1 MTDIDELFGAFDEAP
16 ATQTPDERGAARKRS
31 RSEDD
36 GAERAP
42 PQPRPAVRVTDP
54 VKEDERG
61 RNVTS
66 FAAYPADY
74 AAPAPRPPRPAARTW
89 PFELDGFQRRAVAC
103 IDKTESVLVS
113 AHTSAGKTV
122 CAEYAIATAL
132 RDGQRVV
139 YTSPIKALSN
149 QKFRDLQEIFSDV
162 GLMTGDITINPQA
175 SCLVMTTEIL
185 RSMLYRGSELVRE
198 VKWVAARR
206 PSVRL
211 STQLAGPSSQVVY
224 DEIHYM
230 RDRERGVVWEESII
244 LLPHT
249 VRFVFLSAT
258 IPNAREFAAWICQTH
273 RQACHVVYTDYRP
286 TPLVHYVFAS
296 GGEGLHLVVDEAGAF
311 REANFET
318 AMACL
323 GGGATAPDADDAGK
337 RRRRPSGRQAET
349 DLKRIVGVVRQ
360 QQWQPAIV
368 FAFSKAQCERN
379 AVALKDEPSFNAPD
393 EADVVEKVY
402 ASALEALSD
411 DDKALPQVTTLL
423 PLLKRG
429 IGIHHGGLLPIVK
442 EVVEILFQEGFLK
455 LLFATETF
463 AIGINMPAR
472 TVVFTETRKFDG
484 APPRASQR
492 SGAFRL
498 ARPRRRRISV
508 ASKGRLL

>member
-36 GAERAP
+36 AERAP

-206 PSVRL
+206 PSVR
-211 STQLAGPSSQVVY
+211 PS
-224 DEIHYM
+224 
-230 RDRERGVVWEESII
+230 
-244 LLPHT
+244 
-249 VRFVFLSAT
+249 VRR
-258 IPNAREFAAWICQTH
+258 PNLR
-273 RQACHVVYTDYRP
+273 V
-286 TPLVHYVFAS
+286 
-296 GGEGLHLVVDEAGAF
+296 
-311 REANFET
+311 
-318 AMACL
+318 
-323 GGGATAPDADDAGK
+323 
-337 RRRRPSGRQAET
+337 RRRRSSTTRSTTCATASAASSGRSRSSCCRT
-349 DLKRIVGVVRQ
+349 R
-360 QQWQPAIV
+360 
-368 FAFSKAQCERN
+368 S
-379 AVALKDEPSFNAPD
+379 
-393 EADVVEKVY
+393 
-402 ASALEALSD
+402 ASCS
-411 DDKALPQVTTLL
+411 
-423 PLLKRG
+423 
-429 IGIHHGGLLPIVK
+429 
-442 EVVEILFQEGFLK
+442 
-455 LLFATETF
+455 
-463 AIGINMPAR
+463 
-472 TVVFTETRKFDG
+472 
-484 APPRASQR
+484 
-492 SGAFRL
+492 
-498 ARPRRRRISV
+498 
-508 ASKGRLL
+508 